1 MEAKGALPP
10 KLQRA
15 EGRARRA
22 LRLADAAERAP
33 AAAAEEGQ
41 A

>member
-15 EGRARRA
+15 EATSSTR
-22 LRLADAAERAP
+22 LRDASRP
-33 AAAAEEGQ
+33 RTAAKEEAA
-41 A
+41 

>member
-10 KLQRA
+10 KLKALKDELARVGSA
-15 EGRARRA
+15 EAGKQ
-22 LRLADAAERAP
+22 AP
-33 AAAAEEGQ
+33 KAAAKEGQ